1 MTPSSPDNTPTNH
14 CHSLSTAEQNCVLR
28 PRGSTPS
35 TVAGIPGS
43 SDALCHRACPSV
55 YSARCTY
62 ASGTAVTCSV
72 CGQCS
77 SVLSSFTRWSPGCE
91 WEQVWLVQVTRPKR
105 VLSSRSSVINQEI
118 RTQGPTYSSLAGS
131 ATKDV
136 KKKKKTAF
144 MVVLFNLYKLTCILC
159 QKKGKERNDVADGA
173 ACGPALPF
181 RGSLPCSGVKW
192 KASSV
197 ALCLPRMCVT
207 VVLFTTTQTLSLKC
221 AGGAPQPGRVEAGRA
236 LPSFTIPFTSA
247 T

>member
-1 MTPSSPDNTPTNH
+1 MAGAGDQAQEG
-14 CHSLSTAEQNCVLR
+14 AELKKFSNQ
-28 PRGSTPS
+28 
-35 TVAGIPGS
+35 
-43 SDALCHRACPSV
+43 
-55 YSARCTY
+55 
-62 ASGTAVTCSV
+62 SGNSN
-72 CGQCS
+72 
-77 SVLSSFTRWSPGCE
+77 
-91 WEQVWLVQVTRPKR
+91 
-105 VLSSRSSVINQEI
+105 SRSNLLFTCRFSHK
-118 RTQGPTYSSLAGS
+118 GCG
-131 ATKDV
+131 K
-136 KKKKKTAF
+136 KKKKKTVF

-181 RGSLPCSGVKW
+181 SGSLPCSGVKW
-192 KASSV
+192 EASSV